1 MSILTD
7 EQVSALRETV
17 GTLADLG
24 ARLTALATEFRD
36 ALADVDM
43 ANDVRPSE
51 TNARVEH
58 HPAAVIPAILA
69 TPEAPTDG
77 DRAAST
83 DERLPMGQRKILS
96 VLSQYPSGRRKNQV
110 ALLAGY
116 AVRVCESIP
125 LPGTARPEVG
135 NGPMIGPL
143 RGHFDQFNPGRGH
156 QWGARRPSV
165 RPQEVDSQTLSGG
178 GFNNALSALRSRGRI
193 AGTKESLHITDDGLA
208 VLGTWAPLPTGHALV
223 EHWLGTLAKAER
235 AILQTLVAA

>member
-1 MSILTD
+1 VSILTD

-116 AVRVCESIP
+116 AV
-125 LPGTARPEVG
+125 
-135 NGPMIGPL
+135 
-143 RGHFDQFNPGRGH
+143 
-156 QWGARRPSV
+156 
-165 RPQEVDSQTLSGG
+165 SGG